1 MSEKQ
6 TVKFGDICREVK
18 LTTKDPIADGYERY
32 IGLEHLDS
40 GSLKIKRWGMIAE
53 DNPSFTR
60 VFKKGH
66 ILFGKRRPYLK
77 KAAIAEFDGVC
88 SGDII
93 VLDNKSGIRKDLL
106 PYLIQSESFWEWSIK
121 TSSGSLSPRTKFKS
135 LAEYK
140 FELSDKTMQ
149 EQQEKALEKTLE
161 IENISSAC
169 EASLSMLTDMLVLHK
184 THSNHAIRSLK
195 QAREINIPD
204 GWSQYKLEDLAIKE
218 RNSFVIGPFG
228 SDLVVSD
235 FKKAGHPVIFVRDI
249 QPNRLDWIS
258 NTFVD
263 DEKFE
268 KLAAHK
274 AQAGDVI
281 FTKMGL
287 PPGISAVYPDLLG
300 TGIITADIIR
310 LRPNLDIVEPEYLSY
325 VANSRF
331 FRQQVRMIT
340 AGQTRPKLTL
350 ADFKKLIVYLP
361 SLDEQRRLLEL
372 MRKIE
377 SIRFDRKI
385 QKSLLNHFLG

>member
-1 MSEKQ
+1 MSENQ

-77 KAAIAEFDGVC
+77 KAAIAEFDGIC
-88 SGDII
+88 SNDII
-93 VLDNKSGIRKDLL
+93 VLDNKSDIRKGLL
-106 PYLIQSESFWEWSIK
+106 PFLIQSESFWEWSIK

-135 LAEYK
+135 LAEYR

-149 EQQEKALEKTLE
+149 AQQEKALEKTLV
-161 IENISSAC
+161 IEGISSAC
-169 EASLSMLTDMLVLHK
+169 EVSLSMLKDMLVLHK

-195 QAREINIPD
+195 QAGEINIPKE
-204 GWSQYKLEDLAIKE
+204 WSKYTLKDLAVNE

-235 FKKAGHPVIFVRDI
+235 FRKSGHPVIFVRDV
-249 QPNRLDWIS
+249 QPNRLEWIS
-258 NTFVD
+258 DTFVD

-268 KLAAHK
+268 KLVAHK
-274 AQAGDVI
+274 ALAGDVI

-287 PPGISAVYPDLLG
+287 PPGIAAVYPELLG

-310 LRPNLDIVEPEYLSY
+310 LRPNLGVVEPEYLAY

-350 ADFKKLIVYLP
+350 SDFKKLIVYLP
-361 SLDEQRRLLEL
+361 NLDEQRKFLAL

-377 SIRFDRKI
+377 SIKFDRKV

>member
-1 MSEKQ
+1 MTDKQ
-6 TVKFGDICREVK
+6 TVKFGDICKEVK
-18 LTTKDPIADGYERY
+18 LTTKDPIGDGYERY

-40 GSLKIKRWGMIAE
+40 GSLQIKRWGTIAE
-53 DNPSFTR
+53 DSPSFTR
-60 VFKKGH
+60 VFKKGQ
-66 ILFGKRRPYLK
+66 ILFGKRRPYLR
-77 KAAIAEFDGVC
+77 KAAIADFDGIC

-93 VLDNKSGIRKDLL
+93 VLESRKGIRKGLL

-121 TSSGSLSPRTKFKS
+121 NSSGSLSPRTKFKS
-135 LAEYK
+135 LAEYR
-140 FELSDKTMQ
+140 FYLSEDAQQK
-149 EQQEKALEKTLE
+149 QQETILEKATE
-161 IENISSAC
+161 IESLASECESSRAI
-169 EASLSMLTDMLVLHK
+169 LVDMLTLHN
-184 THSNHAIRSLK
+184 THSNQVIRSLK
-195 QAREINIPD
+195 QAREIKVPR
-204 GWSQYKLEDLAIKE
+204 GWAQYQLADLAINE

-235 FKKAGHPVIFVRDI
+235 FKGNGHPVVFVRDV
-249 QPNRLDWIS
+249 QPNQLQWIS

-268 KLAAHK
+268 KLAAHQ
-274 AQAGDVI
+274 AEAGDVI

-287 PPGISAVYPDLLG
+287 PPGISAVYPEQLP

-310 LRPNLDIVEPEYLSY
+310 LRPNLEIIEPEYLAY

-361 SLDEQRRLLEL
+361 DLDEQRKFLEL
-372 MRKIE
+372 MSSMKYIDLKR
-377 SIRFDRKI
+377 DI
-385 QKSLLNHFLG
+385 QKSLISRFMG